1 MKRSAIAFAR
11 GPGPG
16 ADDSDVRDGEHGV
29 ERGGELAVAV
39 ADQEPESVG
48 SVTEIHE
55 QVAGP
60 EAPG

>member
-39 ADQEPESVG
+39 AD
-48 SVTEIHE
+48 
-55 QVAGP
+55 
-60 EAPG
+60 